1 MQVFPD
7 AFPNLFLLRPCTLT
21 FAHNND
27 QREFHKFPL
36 LLSAEFWASSCPRV
50 PPQSQVHQRSLC
62 GTECARR
69 HTGTRR
75 LAARPLCAAA
85 ALLTLMNGECAPP
98 CHAHGCHGH
107 ADGEDGEGDGKADGV
122 DGGDNGS

>member
-1 MQVFPD
+1 MPFQICFCSDPV
-7 AFPNLFLLRPCTLT
+7 
-21 FAHNND
+21 
-27 QREFHKFPL
+27 L
-36 LLSAEFWASSCPRV
+36 LLLLTIMTNENFTNFPSCSQLSFGPPVAQGSLHSPRFT
-50 PPQSQVHQRSLC
+50 

-107 ADGEDGEGDGKADGV
+107 AGGEDGEGDGKADGV